1 MTAPAFQPQPGQV
14 FGCYE
19 VLAPLSGPG
28 VAIRH
33 RQYQVRTT
41 CCGRELIR
49 GYRALRESVRAAR
62 ERCSRCQNRLRGEAM
77 RTIQS
82 GTRFGPVVIV
92 AQCGSRYQVRWDC
105 CGGLAEVSSP
115 RLYIL
120 RHEAKTGAKP
130 RCRDCYLGARGAVRG
145 RPQVALPVAMTIL
158 PVGVVS
164 AAVAWPRVGV

>member
-1 MTAPAFQPQPGQV
+1 MTAPLLNPLPGETYGCFQV
-14 FGCYE
+14 
-19 VLAPLSGPG
+19 VAPLSGPG
-28 VAIRH
+28 VAVRE
-33 RQYQVRTT
+33 RRFAVRTL
-41 CCGRELIR
+41 CCGSDLVR
-49 GYRALRESVRAAR
+49 GYRALRESWRAERVRC
-62 ERCSRCQNRLRGEAM
+62 ERCQNRLRAERM
-77 RTIQS
+77 RTLVP

-92 AQCGSRYQVRWDC
+92 APVGTEFRVRWDC
-105 CGGLAEVSSP
+105 CGREALVSSP

-164 AAVAWPRVGV
+164 AAAAWPRVGV